1 MFVAEHE
8 VEIRYAETDQMGVVY
23 HSNYLVWL
31 ELGRTKL
38 IQDLGFSYVE
48 MEKEG
53 IISPVLDLQISYRKA
68 MRYGEKAIVKTWVDT
83 VSPLRVVYGYEIY
96 NGEGELC
103 ITASTTNI
111 VRKKK
116 GSGPYHLKSSIQSG
130 MRNMRKLRKNKK
142 AWRKPRFFIFHN

>member
-53 IISPVLDLQISYRKA
+53 IISPVLDLQFL
-68 MRYGEKAIVKTWVDT
+68 IVKRCAT
-83 VSPLRVVYGYEIY
+83 G
-96 NGEGELC
+96 
-103 ITASTTNI
+103 
-111 VRKKK
+111 KKQ
-116 GSGPYHLKSSIQSG
+116 L
-130 MRNMRKLRKNKK
+130 
-142 AWRKPRFFIFHN
+142 